1 MHHDRTRARLANA
14 SDGRRQQIGGERG
27 GNVLGRRA
35 RMSFGPGG
43 IARELIDLVVEADD
57 EPVRLS
63 RWPTLACSSHLP
75 HHL

>member
-43 IARELIDLVVEADD
+43 MTRELIDLVVE
-57 EPVRLS
+57 VG
-63 RWPTLACSSHLP
+63 
-75 HHL
+75 